1 MKSYV
6 YCLLDPESG
15 EPFYIGKSKNNDGRY
30 ERMTYH
36 VRYFYESDYQHN
48 RHKYNKI
55 KKLREKGLEPKCV
68 ILKDNL
74 TVDQANTLEK
84 ELIEKYGRSID
95 GGILTNIGI
104 GGEGNTSNHRAVD
117 QYNMF
122 GEYVQTFPSLLEAAK
137 TFNRKIASCITECC
151 KHSGKSRSAWG
162 FLWTYH
168 DEPLDLKWCWKFIHP
183 IEVYDQNN
191 GFIGRY
197 ISAGETK
204 RKLNIKIPPNRI
216 RKLCLNGGSHK
227 GFVFKLVSNLFQ
239 EKYSKSTFKILM
251 ISFFL
256 LT

>member
-6 YCLLDPESG
+6 YCLIDPDSG

-36 VRYFYESDYQHN
+36 VKYFYESDYQHN

-55 KKLREKGLEPKCV
+55 KKLREKGLEPKCI

-74 TVDQANTLEK
+74 SIVQANLLEK

-122 GEYVQTFPSLLEAAK
+122 GEYVQTFPSLLQAAK
-137 TFNRKIASCITECC
+137 AFNKKISSCITECC

-168 DEPLDLKWCWKFIHP
+168 DEPLDLKWCWKKIHP
-183 IEVYDQNN
+183 IIVYNQNELVAK
-191 GFIGRY
+191 F
-197 ISAGETK
+197 ISAGELK
-204 RKLNIKIPPNRI
+204 RKLDIKIPANRI
-216 RKLCLNGGSHK
+216 LKLCLNGKSHK
-227 GFVFKLVSNLFQ
+227 GFTFKLVSVA
-239 EKYSKSTFKILM
+239 
-251 ISFFL
+251 
-256 LT
+256 